1 MRKAQHT
8 VTDDY
13 VSMPLFADLAPCE
26 RRAIAGT
33 ATRLDLPSGSRVA
46 TQGSRRVEFGVI
58 TRGTASVS
66 RDGRALGTLHPG
78 DHFGEFVTLRG
89 VPCPATVVADGPIT
103 VDVFSGPEFRARI
116 RSSAVVRNRIERET
130 DRRIRDWVRSP
141 LPSELVTA

>member
-13 VSMPLFADLAPCE
+13 VSLPLFADLAPAE
-26 RRAIAGT
+26 RRAIAGV
-33 ATRLDLPSGSRVA
+33 ATRLVLPAGSRVSV
-46 TQGSRRVEFGVI
+46 QGSRRVEFGVI
-58 TRGTASVS
+58 TRGTVSVS

-78 DHFGEFVTLRG
+78 DHFGEFVALRG
-89 VPCPATVVADGPIT
+89 VPCPTTVVAEGPIT
-103 VDVFSGPEFRARI
+103 VDVFDRREFRALI
-116 RSSAVVRNRIERET
+116 RSSDLVRTRIERET